1 MPCTKQAINEFIA
14 VRIVFQKMQD
24 VIVIGGGI
32 VGSYAA
38 YFLSSMG
45 RKVTLVDRFPIG
57 TKASGVN
64 PGGLNPLH
72 GPGLPGVM
80 SPLAER
86 AFQLNLAHW
95 ERIRELSG
103 IDFSSHRVSRV
114 ELAFDEGEKSALLQ
128 TAAHYDAMDG
138 FSARWMDR
146 DELLAL
152 DPRINPTVTG
162 GLWTEGNGMVNS
174 HDYTRA
180 VAGAAVALGATILR
194 AEVTELVTVGH
205 RVTGVRLGEQV
216 LESAAIIIATGSWA
230 ADASAWLGVDI
241 PVKPLKGELLL
252 AQMPGGPVAHHVTW
266 KMIGLYQTLEGPSW
280 FGGTQEQAGFDEN
293 PTEKGLH
300 YVMDAVSRMVPMA
313 REATLLKQLAGLR
326 PVTPDGFPIIDQ
338 VPGWENAYLATGSGP
353 KGMLLGAGM
362 AEGVACLVSGTLPTF
377 SLDPYRMNR
386 FSLSN

>member
-1 MPCTKQAINEFIA
+1 
-14 VRIVFQKMQD
+14 MQD

-45 RKVTLVDRFPIG
+45 KNVTLVDRFPIG

-72 GPGLPGVM
+72 GPGLPGAM
-80 SPLAER
+80 SPLAAR
-86 AFQLNLAHW
+86 AFQVNLEHW
-95 ERIRELSG
+95 ERIKELSG
-103 IDFSSHRVSRV
+103 IDFSAHRVSRV
-114 ELAFDEGEKSALLQ
+114 ELAFDAGEKSALLE
-128 TAAHYDAMDG
+128 TAVHYDTIDG

-146 DELLAL
+146 EELLAA
-152 DPRINPTVTG
+152 DPRINPEVIG

-180 VAGAAVALGATILR
+180 VAAAAIALGATILQ
-194 AEVTELVTVGH
+194 ADVTDLVTEGQ
-205 RVTGVRLGEQV
+205 RVTGVRLGGKV
-216 LESAAIIIATGSWA
+216 LEAAAIIIATGSWA
-230 ADASAWLGVDI
+230 AEASGWLGVDI

-252 AQMPGGPVAHHVTW
+252 TQMPGGPVAHHVTW

-300 YVMDAVSRMVPMA
+300 FVMDAVSRMVPMA
-313 REATLLKQLAGLR
+313 REAKLLKQLAGLR
-326 PVTPDGFPIIDQ
+326 PVTPDGFPMVGQ

-362 AEGVACLVSGTLPTF
+362 AEAVSCLVSGTPPAF
-377 SLDPYRMNR
+377 SLEPYRVNR

>member
-1 MPCTKQAINEFIA
+1 
-14 VRIVFQKMQD
+14 MQD
-24 VIVIGGGI
+24 VTVIGGGI

-38 YFLSSMG
+38 YLLSSMG
-45 RKVTLVDRFPIG
+45 KKVTLVDRFPIG

-86 AFQLNLAHW
+86 AFQVNLEHW
-95 ERIRELSG
+95 ERIKELSG
-103 IDFSSHRVSRV
+103 IDFSAHRVSRV
-114 ELAFDEGEKSALLQ
+114 ELAFDADEKSALLK
-128 TAAHYDAMDG
+128 TAVYYDTIDG

-146 DELLAL
+146 EELLAA
-152 DPRINPTVTG
+152 DPRINPEVIG

-180 VAGAAVALGATILR
+180 VAAAAVALGATILQ
-194 AEVTELVTVGH
+194 ADVTDLITEGQ
-205 RVTGVRLGEQV
+205 RVTGVCLGEKV
-216 LESAAIIIATGSWA
+216 VESAAVIIATGSWA
-230 ADASAWLGVDI
+230 AEASAWLGVDI

-252 AQMPGGPVAHHVTW
+252 AQMAGGPVAHHVTW

-300 YVMDAVSRMVPMA
+300 FVMDAVSYMVPLA
-313 REATLLKQLAGLR
+313 REAKLLKQLAGLR
-326 PVTPDGFPIIDQ
+326 PVTPDGFPMMGQ
-338 VPGWENAYLATGSGP
+338 VPGWENAFLATGSGP

-362 AEGVACLVSGTLPTF
+362 AEAVARLVSGAAPAF
-377 SLDPYRMNR
+377 SLEPYRVNR